1 MSDAP
6 PLLLDESVLRSADAV
21 GGLMEFWGFKRNMGR
36 MWCVLYLHDRPLSA
50 GELGQAL
57 QLSTGAVSM
66 TLGEL
71 TKWGVVKKAWMP
83 GERREYFEPET
94 GIWKMV
100 SRVFRERELRQ
111 IHAAI
116 ESFEQV
122 ISALGRRR
130 KTAGREEVD
139 RLDFALGRVRG
150 LLDLARI
157 GERLLDA
164 ILAGKSI
171 DASPLALFRKDDG
184 A

>member
-1 MSDAP
+1 MEGVEP
-6 PLLLDESVLRSADAV
+6 PHLRALRRAD
-21 GGLMEFWGFKRNMGR
+21 
-36 MWCVLYLHDRPLSA
+36 
-50 GELGQAL
+50 
-57 QLSTGAVSM
+57 
-66 TLGEL
+66 
-71 TKWGVVKKAWMP
+71 
-83 GERREYFEPET
+83 
-94 GIWKMV
+94 
-100 SRVFRERELRQ
+100 ERELRQ

-116 ESFEQV
+116 ESFEHV
-122 ISALGRRR
+122 ISALSRRR

-139 RLDFALGRVRG
+139 RLDFALGRIGG